1 MDDRE
6 TAVTI
11 SAECGVET
19 RQKLGVLW
27 PSAIYKAHVGVDPKP
42 DQLSKI
48 SIGGTLISGVLRD
61 ASHGCPTGGAG
72 LRNTEGSRDQLVRL
86 CQTYSHIQNTF
97 ILSNN
102 RVLCNQCNH

>member
-6 TAVTI
+6 TTVTM

-27 PSAIYKAHVGVDPKP
+27 PPAVYKAKMGADPKP

-48 SIGGTLISGVLRD
+48 SIGGTLISGALRD

-72 LRNTEGSRDQLVRL
+72 LRSTKGSMQQSVR
-86 CQTYSHIQNTF
+86 HIQTF
-97 ILSNN
+97 KTYY
-102 RVLCNQCNH
+102 CY

>member
-72 LRNTEGSRDQLVRL
+72 LQTTVYYVINVIIRL
-86 CQTYSHIQNTF
+86 SHALQTCR
-97 ILSNN
+97 L
-102 RVLCNQCNH
+102 RLAW